1 MRHSFSY
8 SLLITCLLL
17 LASCESHVV
26 KTGFEAENISVSE
39 ELGKVDSSIIKLYQ
53 PFKETLDADMKRVI
67 SVSAFEMEKDK
78 PESLLTNFLA
88 DLLLEESTLV
98 AKEKSLNI
106 IPDVSFFNY
115 GGIRTPLPKGDITV
129 GKIFELMPFEN
140 QLVFVKVSG
149 EKMKAFL
156 DYIADHGGDSVG
168 GATLVISG
176 EKATK
181 ITIGGKAF
189 DTNKAYWLATN
200 DYVAAGGDGLSM
212 LQDNLDYI
220 ESDVKIRDMIIS
232 FMERKQA
239 QGEDI
244 SPKLDGR
251 ISYE

>member
-53 PFKETLDADMKRVI
+53 PYKETLDADMKRVI
-67 SVSAFEMEKDK
+67 SVSEYEMEKDK

-88 DLLLEESTLV
+88 DLLLEESILV
-98 AKEKSLNI
+98 AKEKSLDI

-115 GGIRTPLPKGDITV
+115 GGIRTPLPKGEITV

-140 QLVFVKVSG
+140 QLVFVKISG

-156 DYIADHGGDSVG
+156 DYIANHGGDSVG
-168 GATLVISG
+168 GVRFIISG
-176 EKATK
+176 DRATK
-181 ITIGGKAF
+181 ITIGGTAF
-189 DTNKAYWLATN
+189 DPNKAYWLVTN
-200 DYVAAGGDGLSM
+200 DYIAAGGDGLSM
-212 LQDNLDYI
+212 LQDNLDYV
-220 ESDVKIRDMIIS
+220 ESGDKIRDLIIS
-232 FMERKQA
+232 YMERKQA
-239 QGEDI
+239 QREVI